1 MKVEVSLMAITKL
14 KMKNFTVFETLD
26 IDFCSGIN
34 IFIGENGTG
43 KTHIMKVLYSACQA
57 SRKDISFPQ
66 KIVGVFK
73 PDGSNIN
80 RLVKREKGVH
90 SATIEVYSES
100 ASIKTEFSTKTKKWD
115 AETIGE
121 AKWEKQNDDLVSTYI
136 PAKEILSNAYQFE
149 AAYLKNNI
157 DFDETYVDI
166 ITAAKI
172 DINRG
177 PNPPQRKAYLDQ
189 LKYILK
195 GSVTIDNEKFYLKP
209 GTQAKLEFHL
219 VAEGIRKLAL
229 LWQLIKNGSL
239 EQGTILFWDEPEANL
254 NPVALPILVD
264 ILLQLQREGV
274 QIFIA
279 THDYI
284 LAKYF
289 EVKVQPDND
298 IRYYSLFEDEDGK
311 VSSGFGNN
319 FRDLARNPII
329 KAFDLLLDQV
339 IDRNIGD

>member
-1 MKVEVSLMAITKL
+1 MSITKI
-14 KMKNFTVFETLD
+14 KVKNFTVFDTLEME
-26 IDFCSGIN
+26 FGGGIN
-34 IFIGENGTG
+34 VFIGENGTG
-43 KTHIMKVLYSACQA
+43 KTHIMKLLYAACQA

-73 PDGSNIN
+73 PDDSNIL
-80 RLVKREKGVH
+80 RLVKRKGAGT
-90 SATIEVYSES
+90 ATIEVSS
-100 ASIKTEFSTKTKKWD
+100 QTAAIRTEFTTKTKKWD
-115 AETIGE
+115 ADTMGETN
-121 AKWEKQNDDLVSTYI
+121 WEKHNDELISTFI

-157 DFDETYVDI
+157 DFDETYLDI

-177 PNPPQRKAYLDQ
+177 PNPPQRKEYLDQ
-189 LKYILK
+189 LKSILK
-195 GSVTIDNEKFYLKP
+195 GSVKIENEKFYLKP

-219 VAEGIRKLAL
+219 VAEGVRKLAL
-229 LWQLIKNGSL
+229 LWQLIKNGTL
-239 EQGTILFWDEPEANL
+239 ERGTILFWDEPEANL
-254 NPVALPILVD
+254 NPVAIPILVD

-289 EVKVQPDND
+289 EVKVKPDND
-298 IRYYSLFEDEDGK
+298 IQFYSLYEDESGK
-311 VSSGFGNN
+311 VRSEVSAN
-319 FRDLARNPII
+319 FRDLGRNPII

>member
-1 MKVEVSLMAITKL
+1 MLL
-14 KMKNFTVFETLD
+14 L
-26 IDFCSGIN
+26 
-34 IFIGENGTG
+34 
-43 KTHIMKVLYSACQA
+43 
-57 SRKDISFPQ
+57 Q
-66 KIVGVFK
+66 KIVF
-73 PDGSNIN
+73 
-80 RLVKREKGVH
+80 
-90 SATIEVYSES
+90 
-100 ASIKTEFSTKTKKWD
+100 
-115 AETIGE
+115 
-121 AKWEKQNDDLVSTYI
+121 
-136 PAKEILSNAYQFE
+136 
-149 AAYLKNNI
+149 
-157 DFDETYVDI
+157 
-166 ITAAKI
+166 
-172 DINRG
+172 
-177 PNPPQRKAYLDQ
+177 
-189 LKYILK
+189 
-195 GSVTIDNEKFYLKP
+195 
-209 GTQAKLEFHL
+209 
-219 VAEGIRKLAL
+219 L

>member
-1 MKVEVSLMAITKL
+1 M
-14 KMKNFTVFETLD
+14 D
-26 IDFCSGIN
+26 IEFCNGIN

-43 KTHIMKVLYSACQA
+43 KTHIMKLLYSACQA

-66 KIVGVFK
+66 KMVGVFK

-80 RLVKREKGVH
+80 RLVKREGAGT
-90 SATIEVYSES
+90 ATVEVCSQT
-100 ASIKTEFSTKTKKWD
+100 ASIKADFTTRTKKWD
-115 AETIGE
+115 ANTVGETN
-121 AKWEKQNDDLVSTYI
+121 WEKQNDELISTFI

-157 DFDETYVDI
+157 DFDETYLDI

-177 PNPPQRKAYLDQ
+177 PNPPQRKEYLDQ
-189 LKYILK
+189 LKRILR
-195 GSVTIDNEKFYLKP
+195 GSVTVDNEKFYLKP
-209 GTQAKLEFHL
+209 GTQSKLEFHL
-219 VAEGIRKLAL
+219 VAEGVRKLAL
-229 LWQLIKNGSL
+229 LWQLIKNGTL
-239 EQGTILFWDEPEANL
+239 EKGTILFWDEPEANL
-254 NPVALPILVD
+254 NPVAIPILVD
-264 ILLQLQREGV
+264 ILLKLQREGV

-289 EVKVQPDND
+289 EVKVQPDNE
-298 IRYYSLFEDEDGK
+298 IRYYSLYEGDSGRICSE
-311 VSSGFGNN
+311 VSAN

-329 KAFDLLLDQV
+329 TAFDLLLDQV
-339 IDRNIGD
+339 IDKNIGD